1 MSDLLLRALR
11 NPGLSASLSLPEW
24 ELLVR
29 QARHADLLARLAYR
43 LEVCG
48 GMENVPAQPRR
59 HLAAAQLL
67 AHAQQEEVR
76 REVRFIAD
84 ALASVDTPVI
94 LLKGA
99 AYVMAGLPSAE
110 GRLFSDID
118 VLVERKQLNQA
129 EAALMLAGWATTHHT
144 PYDQR
149 YYRQW
154 MHEVPPLLHL
164 RRQTVLDLHHT
175 ILPLTARLKPDAH
188 KLIAAARPLAGHP
201 KLWLLAPTDLILHS
215 MTHLFHNEE
224 MSHGLRDLSD
234 LDLLLRHFG
243 TEEGFWACLL
253 ERARELDLTRP
264 LYYGLR
270 YTACLLDTPVP
281 PHVVARIEQHAPPNF
296 LRPFM
301 DALWKRGL
309 RSLHCTATDGWSH
322 SALGALYI
330 RAHWLRMPPL
340 LLARHLFVKA
350 TGLHERGGMR
360 QRDQQQAA

>member
-1 MSDLLLRALR
+1 MNNLLLRALR
-11 NPGLSASLSLPEW
+11 NPRLAVSLSLPEW

-29 QARHADLLARLAYR
+29 QARHANLLARLAHR
-43 LEVCG
+43 LQACG
-48 GMENVPAQPRR
+48 DMGRIPPQPRR
-59 HLAAAQLL
+59 HLVAAQLL
-67 AHAQQEEVR
+67 AQAQREEVR

-84 ALASVDTPVI
+84 ALASIDTPVI

-118 VLVERKQLNQA
+118 VLVDRKQLNQA

-164 RRQTVLDLHHT
+164 KRQTVLDLHHT

-188 KLIAAARPLAGHP
+188 KLIAAARPLPGHP
-201 KLWLLAPTDLILHS
+201 KLWTLAPTDLVLHS

-243 TEEGFWACLL
+243 AEEGFWACLA

-270 YTACLLDTPVP
+270 YTARLLDTSVP
-281 PHVVARIEQHAPPNF
+281 PQAVSQIKRYAPPGF
-296 LRPFM
+296 LRPLM
-301 DALWKRGL
+301 DGLWKRGL
-309 RSLHCTATDGWSH
+309 GPLHCTATDACARP
-322 SALGALYI
+322 ALSALYI

-350 TGLHERGGMR
+350 TGLHERGGSR
-360 QRDQQQAA
+360 QRAQQQAA